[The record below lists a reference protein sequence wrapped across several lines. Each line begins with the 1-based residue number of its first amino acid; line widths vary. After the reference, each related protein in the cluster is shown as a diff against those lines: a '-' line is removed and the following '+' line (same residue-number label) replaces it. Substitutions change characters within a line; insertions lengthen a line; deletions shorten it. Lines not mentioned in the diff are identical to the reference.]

1 MLSAQFNELTQRE
14 KLLKKLY
21 LNHPELQL
29 DIYRTRTDVDF
40 LTKELPEYRQIQM
53 ESPHYFLSGSP
64 FSEQLIPTSQ
74 DVSLSLHE
82 RYLPCCIHSHDF
94 FEITCLLYGDCH
106 NYIAGKEFCQ
116 KSGDISILAPGTPH
130 AVKIFSDET
139 VMINILIRFSTFQRV
154 FFGTLSHTDIL
165 SAFFSKALYSSNAT
179 SYLVFETGNDKEL
192 LDLILRL
199 YQESKEMK
207 PYAAQMLNS
216 LVTTMF
222 IILLRRHQQHLTVPN
237 PAGNKN
243 NQDIMFILNYII
255 SNYKDLSLS
264 QLADL
269 FDYSERQMS
278 RILKDYTGK
287 NFLNIIQNIK
297 LQHACELLQN
307 PNIPIAKI
315 ISTVGYANATHF
327 YTVFKE
333 QYHMTPAKW
342 RELYIS
348 VHL

>member
-116 KSGDISILAPGTPH
+116 KSGDISILAPGTRYP
-130 AVKIFSDET
+130 VRLFLKST
-139 VMINILIRFSTFQRV
+139 LLIKR
-154 FFGTLSHTDIL
+154 DIL
-165 SAFFSKALYSSNAT
+165 SRF
-179 SYLVFETGNDKEL
+179 
-192 LDLILRL
+192 
-199 YQESKEMK
+199 
-207 PYAAQMLNS
+207 
-216 LVTTMF
+216 
-222 IILLRRHQQHLTVPN
+222 
-237 PAGNKN
+237 
-243 NQDIMFILNYII
+243 
-255 SNYKDLSLS
+255 
-264 QLADL
+264 
-269 FDYSERQMS
+269 
-278 RILKDYTGK
+278 
-287 NFLNIIQNIK
+287 
-297 LQHACELLQN
+297 
-307 PNIPIAKI
+307 
-315 ISTVGYANATHF
+315 
-327 YTVFKE
+327 
-333 QYHMTPAKW
+333 
-342 RELYIS
+342 
-348 VHL
+348 